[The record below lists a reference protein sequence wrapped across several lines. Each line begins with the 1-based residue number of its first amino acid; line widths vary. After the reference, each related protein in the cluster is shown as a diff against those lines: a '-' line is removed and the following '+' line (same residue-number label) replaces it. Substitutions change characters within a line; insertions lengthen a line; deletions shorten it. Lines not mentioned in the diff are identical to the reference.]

1 MGSEL
6 LLTGAKMHQPA
17 SISQDCKICNVL
29 KDPSRLCACF
39 HQDRTDLELLGFP
52 LNGAEPEA
60 RFQSSP
66 ATKGKADRVIEAS
79 SEEEGAS
86 GKAKAPKAP
95 NIHTSKYS
103 FIAWL
108 HAHAS
113 MAAIT
118 AKAHSERKTL
128 RGGPSPPAQNQHD
141 PPGLSFS

>member
-39 HQDRTDLELLGFP
+39 HQDRTDPELLGFP

-86 GKAKAPKAP
+86 GKAKAPRAP